1 MALKNWRSSLL
12 FSQLSFCEDD
22 NILSLV
28 VAGDIYKPIDYVALD
43 SSVLRNESIL
53 EWAKEHFADFG
64 FDFDKYSMLLWP
76 MNDDIPAVEIAT
88 RINAVFPKLASVKKI
103 SPALAHGLDEVSILT
118 FDDQV
123 MDDSIDNS
131 NINFSF

>member
-12 FSQLSFCEDD
+12 FSKLSFCEDD

-103 SPALAHGLDEVSILT
+103 SQPLPMV
-118 FDDQV
+118 
-123 MDDSIDNS
+123 
-131 NINFSF
+131 